1 MFIDAL
7 STFTATELL
16 KYTDFVSLTMIAG
29 AFTLKRPDL
38 KKKVW
43 YITWVGEV
51 IISELMYLQ
60 IINAPEVIQVIGE
73 LPILAELT
81 KSLYDCKYDKFFI
94 ALGKSFS

>member
-1 MFIDAL
+1 
-7 STFTATELL
+7 
-16 KYTDFVSLTMIAG
+16 MIAG

-43 YITWVGEV
+43 YITWFGDMSSPEPK
-51 IISELMYLQ
+51 YLQ

-94 ALGKSFS
+94 ALGKYFC